1 MSITANLKKTYYY
14 LKKNGISDTYVAV
27 RERLYARTSPL
38 YMAGYTY
45 VPVPEEELE
54 KQRQT
59 VFDTKCKFSILVPM
73 YETKPEF
80 ARAMIDSVV
89 NQTYSDWELILA
101 DASKS
106 DVVKN
111 LVCGT
116 GICAENSVKSA
127 CEGVSDEVQ
136 ANAGNDYSTD
146 SRIRYVR
153 ISENRG
159 ISENTN
165 EALKYATG
173 DYVGLLDHDDFL
185 TPDALFE
192 MMVAIDRTVNE
203 GKEAAFV
210 YSDEDKCDTNAQ
222 IYYEPHV
229 KLGFNWDLLLSNNY
243 ICHFLV
249 MKSDLIKKLGFRK
262 EYDGAQDFDLVLRA
276 SMEKAPEDVILH
288 VEKVLYHWRCHDLST
303 AANPQ
308 SKLYAYEAGKR
319 AVEAT
324 LKAFLV
330 RMHGAE
336 AVREADNTTEKEHN
350 TDGDSAMNTESG
362 SGRNGFY
369 VNNVSVRVIHTK
381 HNGFYRVVYG
391 SGTAEDIFAVRKD
404 VGIIAGPV
412 IKNGKITSGILNKK
426 GVCDYAGLPAGFSG
440 YMHRMALQQDCE
452 CVDIQNAVGRQGLL
466 NVLEHANDVPEKINR
481 DLMTEKDLLILYDPE
496 FVR

>member
-45 VPVPEEELE
+45 VPVLEEELE
-54 KQRQT
+54 QQRQT
-59 VFDTKCKFSILVPM
+59 VFDKKCKFSILVPM

-106 DVVKN
+106 DVVED
-111 LVCGT
+111 LVCGY
-116 GICAENSVKSA
+116 I
-127 CEGVSDEVQ
+127 
-136 ANAGNDYSTD
+136 TD

-153 ISENRG
+153 ITENKG

-173 DYVGLLDHDDFL
+173 DYVALLDHDDLL
-185 TPDALFE
+185 TPDALYE
-192 MMVAIDRTVNE
+192 MMCAIVE
-203 GKEAAFV
+203 AAKAGKEAAFV

-249 MKSDLIKKLGFRK
+249 MKTGLIKKLGFRK

-276 SMEKAPEDVILH
+276 AMEKAPEDVILH
-288 VEKVLYHWRCHDLST
+288 VDKVLYHWRCHDLST

-308 SKLYAYEAGKR
+308 SKIYAYEAGKR
-319 AVEAT
+319 AVESA

-336 AVREADNTTEKEHN
+336 TVQEK
-350 TDGDSAMNTESG
+350 DGL
-362 SGRNGFY
+362 Y
-369 VNNVSVRVIHTK
+369 VNSIWVRVVHTK
-381 HNGFYRVVYG
+381 HNGFYRVEYG
-391 SGTAEDIFAVRKD
+391 NGTEKDIFAVRKD

-412 IKNGKITSGILNKK
+412 VKMRKITSGILNKE
-426 GVCDYAGLPAGFSG
+426 GVCEYAGLPARFSG
-440 YMHRMALQQDCE
+440 YVHRMALQQDCE
-452 CVDIQNAVGRQGLL
+452 YVDMRNSVVRPELMEKL
-466 NVLEHANDVPEKINR
+466 NEINGDKEKINH
-481 DLMTEKDLLILYDPE
+481 DLMRENDLLILYDPE
-496 FVR
+496 FMSRKE